1 MLSRSEGSVTA
12 ELAMVLPAIILVLG
26 VCLQA
31 VGALGIQLTNS
42 ALARQA
48 ARELSR
54 GVDISVVTRSM
65 SQANPQATLRRSIAS
80 DLVCVSL
87 TQSTGVGPLSWLLS
101 EVHVRE
107 CVINAQ

>member
-12 ELAMVLPAIILVLG
+12 ELAMVLPAIVLVLG

-42 ALARQA
+42 SLARQA
-48 ARELSR
+48 ARELSK
-54 GVDISVVTRSM
+54 GVDITLVNTSM
-65 SQANPQATLRRSIAS
+65 AKANPRATLRHSREGK
-80 DLVCVSL
+80 LVCVSL
-87 TQSTGVGPLSWLLS
+87 AQSTGVGPLSWVLS
-101 EVHVRE
+101 EVQVRE

>member
-1 MLSRSEGSVTA
+1 VLSRSEGSVTA
-12 ELAMVLPAIILVLG
+12 ELAMVLPAIILMLG

-54 GVDISVVTRSM
+54 GVEVSVVASSL
-65 SQANPQATLRRSIAS
+65 SQANSHASLRHSTEG

-87 TQSTGVGPLSWLLS
+87 SQSTGVGPLSWLLA
-101 EVHVRE
+101 EVQVRE

>member
-54 GVDISVVTRSM
+54 GVDVSVVTTSLA
-65 SQANPQATLRRSIAS
+65 QANSHASLRHSTEG

-87 TQSTGVGPLSWLLS
+87 SQSTGVGPLSWLLA
-101 EVHVRE
+101 EVQVRE

>member
-12 ELAMVLPAIILVLG
+12 ELAMVLPAIILILG

-31 VGALGIQLTNS
+31 VGSLGIHLTNA

-54 GVDISVVTRSM
+54 GVDISVVSESM
-65 SQANPQATLRRSIAS
+65 ARANPQAQLHDSAEG
-80 DLVCVSL
+80 DLICVSL
-87 TQSTGVGPLSWLLS
+87 IQSTGVGPLSLLIS
-101 EVHVRE
+101 EVTVRE

>member
-42 ALARQA
+42 ALTRQA

-54 GVDISVVTRSM
+54 GVDVSVVANSL
-65 SQANPQATLRRSIAS
+65 SQANSHASLRHSTEG

-87 TQSTGVGPLSWLLS
+87 SQSTGVGPLSWLLA
-101 EVHVRE
+101 EVQVRE

>member
-31 VGALGIQLTNS
+31 VGALGIQLTNA

-54 GVDISVVTRSM
+54 GVDISLVSSSM
-65 SQANPQATLRRSIAS
+65 AQANPHA
-80 DLVCVSL
+80 DLHHFLQGEMVCVSL

>member
-12 ELAMVLPAIILVLG
+12 ELAMVLPAIIVVLG
-26 VCLQA
+26 ICLQA
-31 VGALGIQLTNS
+31 VGALGIQLSNA

-54 GVDISVVTRSM
+54 GVDITLVSS
-65 SQANPQATLRRSIAS
+65 SLAQANPSARLRHSREGE
-80 DLVCVSL
+80 LVCVSL
-87 TQSTGVGPLSWLLS
+87 TQSTGAGPLSWVLA
-101 EVHVRE
+101 EVRVQE

>member
-12 ELAMVLPAIILVLG
+12 ELAMVLPAIILMLG

-54 GVDISVVTRSM
+54 GVEVSM
-65 SQANPQATLRRSIAS
+65 VATSLSQANSHASLRHSTEG

-87 TQSTGVGPLSWLLS
+87 SQSTGVGPLSWLLA
-101 EVHVRE
+101 EVQVRE

>member
-12 ELAMVLPAIILVLG
+12 ELAMVLPAIVLVLG

-31 VGALGIQLTNS
+31 VGALGIQLTNA

-54 GVDISVVTRSM
+54 GVDISVVSASM
-65 SQANPQATLRRSIAS
+65 AHANPQATLSESAEGE
-80 DLVCVSL
+80 LVCVSL
-87 TQSTGVGPLSWLLS
+87 TQSTGSGPLSWILS
-101 EVHVRE
+101 EVSVRE

>member
-1 MLSRSEGSVTA
+1 
-12 ELAMVLPAIILVLG
+12 MVLPAIILVLG

-54 GVDISVVTRSM
+54 GVEVSVVASSL
-65 SQANPQATLRRSIAS
+65 SQANSHASLRHSTEG

-87 TQSTGVGPLSWLLS
+87 SQSTGVGPLSWLLA
-101 EVHVRE
+101 EVQVRE

>member
-12 ELAMVLPAIILVLG
+12 ELAIVLPAIILVLG

-31 VGALGIQLTNS
+31 VGALGIHLTNA

-54 GVDISVVTRSM
+54 GVDSSDVIETM
-65 SQANPQATLRRSIAS
+65 ATANPSALLQHSPEGELI
-80 DLVCVSL
+80 CVSL
-87 TQSTGVGPLSWLLS
+87 TQSVGVGPLALLIS
-101 EVHVRE
+101 EVTVRE

>member
-12 ELAMVLPAIILVLG
+12 ELAMVLPAIVLVLG

-31 VGALGIQLTNS
+31 VGALGIQLTNA

-48 ARELSR
+48 ARELAR
-54 GVDISVVTRSM
+54 GVDISLVGS
-65 SQANPQATLRRSIAS
+65 SLAQANPQAELQHSI
-80 DLVCVSL
+80 DEELVCVSL

-101 EVHVRE
+101 EVHVQE
-107 CVINAQ
+107 CVLNAQ

>member
-26 VCLQA
+26 ICLQA
-31 VGALGIQLTNS
+31 VGALGIQLSNA

-54 GVDISVVTRSM
+54 GVDISLVGASM
-65 SQANPQATLRRSIAS
+65 AQANPRARLSHTLEGELI
-80 DLVCVSL
+80 CVSL
-87 TQSTGVGPLSWLLS
+87 TQSTGAGPLSWVLS
-101 EVHVRE
+101 EVRVRE
-107 CVINAQ
+107 CVLNAQ

>member
-1 MLSRSEGSVTA
+1 MHSRSEGSVTA

-26 VCLQA
+26 VCLHSI
-31 VGALGIQLTNS
+31 GALGIHLTNS

-54 GVDISVVTRSM
+54 GVNVSVVASALA
-65 SQANPQATLRRSIAS
+65 QANPRATLHTSTQQEW
-80 DLVCVSL
+80 VCASL
-87 TQSTGVGPLSWLLS
+87 TQSLGVGPLTWVVP

>member
-1 MLSRSEGSVTA
+1 
-12 ELAMVLPAIILVLG
+12 MVLPAIILVLG

-31 VGALGIQLTNS
+31 VGALGIHLTNA

-54 GVDISVVTRSM
+54 GVDISVVSESM
-65 SQANPQATLRRSIAS
+65 ASANSQAVLHDSAEGELI
-80 DLVCVSL
+80 CVSL
-87 TQSTGVGPLSWLLS
+87 TQSTGVGPLSLLIS
-101 EVHVRE
+101 EVAVRE

>member
-1 MLSRSEGSVTA
+1 
-12 ELAMVLPAIILVLG
+12 MVLPAIILVLG

-54 GVDISVVTRSM
+54 GVDVSVVTTSL
-65 SQANPQATLRRSIAS
+65 SQANSHASLRYSTEG

-87 TQSTGVGPLSWLLS
+87 SQSTGVGPLSWLLS

>member
-1 MLSRSEGSVTA
+1 VLSRSEGSVTA

-31 VGALGIQLTNS
+31 VGALGIQLTNA

-54 GVDISVVTRSM
+54 GVDISLVSSSM
-65 SQANPQATLRRSIAS
+65 AQANPRAVLQHFLQGE
-80 DLVCVSL
+80 LVCVSL
-87 TQSTGVGPLSWLLS
+87 TQSTGVGPLAWLLS

>member
-1 MLSRSEGSVTA
+1 
-12 ELAMVLPAIILVLG
+12 MVLPAIILVLG

-31 VGALGIQLTNS
+31 VGALGIHLTNA

-54 GVDISVVTRSM
+54 GVDISVVSESM
-65 SQANPQATLRRSIAS
+65 ARANPQALLHDSAEG
-80 DLVCVSL
+80 DLICVSL
-87 TQSTGVGPLSWLLS
+87 IQSTGVGPLSLLIS
-101 EVHVRE
+101 EVAVRE